1 MDCDAAER
9 RRGDEEERGEE
20 RGFARRGAR
29 AWAAAVGFGL
39 LGAVALVFTVS
50 GDWEGLGVCGGATA
64 CGGERATDRGVC
76 PRSAR

>member
-20 RGFARRGAR
+20 RGFARRRAR

-50 GDWEGLGVCGGATA
+50 GDWEGLGVCGG
-64 CGGERATDRGVC
+64 GDGVQWRA
-76 PRSAR
+76 SN